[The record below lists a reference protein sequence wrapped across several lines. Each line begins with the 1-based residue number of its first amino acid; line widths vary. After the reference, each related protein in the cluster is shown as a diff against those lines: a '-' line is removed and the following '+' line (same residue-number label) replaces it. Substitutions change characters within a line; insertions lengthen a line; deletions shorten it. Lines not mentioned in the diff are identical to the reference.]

1 MNNQHWR
8 GKMGLRLFVW
18 MALLLLCLAAGAA
31 AQGGFDVGI
40 PSLKAGRVDTAQPAA
55 MPDLPGYEGFAA
67 LNRHYAD
74 VIGGLEAEAS
84 MAIDPAHVEQLQKE
98 IQDLKAEQEKA
109 LMELQLEIAYQNG
122 DEDRAL
128 RLEQALQHFYR
139 SAQLLPDPSEPTQ
152 RPEQT
157 ATRNRVKNPDDE

>member
-1 MNNQHWR
+1 
-8 GKMGLRLFVW
+8 MGLRLFVW

-109 LMELQLEIAYQNG
+109 LMEQQLEIALQNG

-128 RLEQALQHFYR
+128 QLEDALQFFYG

-157 ATRNRVKNPDDE
+157 ATRKRVKNPDDE